1 MSALKKQRLAA
12 GDGEIEKRFA
22 QGQRLQARDRFA
34 DAEQRFR
41 KVLALDPRHLGAL
54 TGLTQCL
61 IAQKNQQEAINTLD
75 RAAADAPA
83 GDEIWL
89 FDLAGLCT
97 TVKYLQQA
105 RTLYERALEIAP
117 GMSSALINL
126 ANVVGDQGDIQ
137 KAIDLLSRA
146 IEIDPTSAK
155 AYGNLGKM
163 LTETRLRDEA
173 LACYRRSIEL
183 NPNLSQTWT
192 NLAAL
197 FEIMGRHREALPA
210 LQQAL
215 NLDPESDAAR
225 WNLARTLLT
234 VGEIEA
240 GWDMYGFGFSCGQ
253 RLPYR
258 PFPGLIWEG
267 QDLTDK
273 TIMVWREQGLG
284 DDLLFSTCYTDLIAR
299 AGHVIIET
307 ERRLVSLYQ
316 RTWPQATVRAETWN
330 ATGLGNYG
338 EVDFD
343 YTAPAGLVAA
353 QLRRKLADF
362 AAPRPAL
369 QPDPARVAECRA
381 WLDSLGPGP
390 KIGLSWTSGNVNDVR
405 SLSYTKLADWKD
417 LFAIQGAA
425 VVNLQ
430 YTDVSEEAEALWRE
444 HGLTLRRMPGLDL
457 RDDLEG
463 VAALTACLDAVVA
476 PSSFPMMMAG
486 ALGRPAFH
494 YIRRNWTMLG
504 TDGSPWFPQMRCY
517 LIDDTSANAGF
528 VKRIA
533 ADLVASLQV

>member
-1 MSALKKQRLAA
+1 MSALKKQRVIAS
-12 GDGEIEKRFA
+12 DGEIEKRFA

-61 IAQKNQQEAINTLD
+61 IAQKNQREAIETLD
-75 RAAADAPA
+75 RAAANAPD

-89 FDLAGLCT
+89 FELAGLCT

-117 GMSSALINL
+117 DMPSSLINL
-126 ANVVGDQGDIQ
+126 ANVVEEQGEIQ

-146 IEIDPTSAK
+146 IEVHPTSAR
-155 AYGNLGKM
+155 AYGNLGKV
-163 LTETRLRDEA
+163 LTGTRLHDEA
-173 LACYRRSIEL
+173 LACYRRAIEL
-183 NPNLSQTWT
+183 NPNISQTWT

-197 FEIMGRHREALPA
+197 FEVLGRHHEALPA

-215 NLDPESDAAR
+215 NLDPNSDAAR

-234 VGEIEA
+234 IGEIEA
-240 GWDMYGFGFSCGQ
+240 GWDMYGFGFACRERQ
-253 RLPYR
+253 PYR

-284 DDLLFSTCYTDLIAR
+284 DDLIFSTCYSDLIAR

-316 RTWPQATVRAETWN
+316 RTWPEATVRAETWTS
-330 ATGLGNYG
+330 TGLENYG

-362 AAPRPAL
+362 AAPRHAL
-369 QPDPARVAECRA
+369 VPDPARVAECRA
-381 WLDSLGPGP
+381 WLDTLGAGP
-390 KIGLSWTSGNVNDVR
+390 KIGISWTSGKVDDIR
-405 SLSYTKLADWKD
+405 ALSYTKLANWKD
-417 LFAIQGAA
+417 LFAIEGAA
-425 VVNLQ
+425 IVNLQ
-430 YTDVSEEAEALWRE
+430 YTDVSAEADALQRE
-444 HGLTLRRMPGLDL
+444 RGLKLHCMPGLDL
-457 RDDLEG
+457 FNDLEG
-463 VAALTACLDAVVA
+463 VAALTACMDAVVA
-476 PSSFPMMMAG
+476 PSSFPAMMAG
-486 ALGRPAFH
+486 ALDRPCFH
-494 YIRRNWTMLG
+494 YTRKGWTMLG
-504 TDGSPWFPQMRCY
+504 TDRLPWFPAMRCY
-517 LIDDTSANAGF
+517 LIEDTSSASGF
-528 VKRIA
+528 LNRIV
-533 ADLVASLQV
+533 ADVGTFLRA